1 MKVPVSRA
9 VSFAKSAQLFVKRL
23 VFSPRSPLYSQTL
36 VDALLPSDFIDKA
49 YIYLHA
55 DVRQSAMT
63 GAQHFLMFGRKEGR
77 NWCQKFSDTS
87 ILVNPIS
94 GVHLNRYH
102 TENFLPATSSPLSH
116 YVLAGRPPGDWDL
129 AKVRKHGNDVVESL
143 PVTAV
148 HFHCHYLD
156 LLDEFLSYAIS
167 VLGAETNRFVVTFSD
182 QNLAAPLEHRLSNL
196 AFDYTLFSVPNW
208 GRNFGALQTLLSSEH
223 FREINIWAHFHS
235 KNSAHLAPD
244 LVQTWRRFI
253 YSSLLGPGPAGI
265 GYQDIAI
272 ELDRE
277 HDLAIAFPDDPHE
290 FGWGK
295 NFAQARA
302 IAREM
307 SVELSD
313 QAPKFP
319 VGGMF
324 VAKRDFLERLFAA
337 AAALTSEVGE
347 PLDADGTPW
356 HAFERLLGAIPGHIG
371 MRVSVNRGFDNDY
384 VWLRDF

>member
-1 MKVPVSRA
+1 MRGPLSRA
-9 VSFAKSAQLFVKRL
+9 VNFAKSAQLFVKRL
-23 VFSPRSPLYSQTL
+23 FFSPRSPLYSQTL
-36 VDALLPSDFIDKA
+36 VDALLPSDFIDNA
-49 YIYLHA
+49 YRYLHA

-63 GAQHFLMFGRKEGR
+63 GAQHFLLFGRKEGR

-87 ILVNPIS
+87 ILVNPLS
-94 GVHLNRYH
+94 GVHLNHYQAK
-102 TENFLPATSSPLSH
+102 NSLPETTSPLSH
-116 YVLAGRPPGDWDL
+116 YLRAGRPPGPWDL
-129 AKVRKHGNDVVESL
+129 AKVRKHGHDVAKTG

-148 HFHCHYLD
+148 HFHCHYLE

-167 VLGAETNRFVVTFSD
+167 ILALETNRFVVTFSD
-182 QNLAAPLEHRLSNL
+182 QNLAAPLEDRLLSL
-196 AFDYTLFSVPNW
+196 PFDYTLLFVPNL
-208 GRNFGALQTLLSSEH
+208 GRNFGALQTLLSAEH

-235 KNSAHLAPD
+235 KNSAHLAPA
-244 LVQTWRRFI
+244 LVQSWRTFI
-253 YSSLLGPGPAGI
+253 YSSLLGPGPTGI
-265 GYQDIAI
+265 GYQDIVI

-295 NFAQARA
+295 NFAHARA
-302 IAREM
+302 IAIHM

-313 QAPKFP
+313 LAPKFP

-324 VAKRDFLERLFAA
+324 VAKRDFLEQLFAA
-337 AAALTSEVGE
+337 AAPLTSEVGE

-356 HAFERLLGAIPGHIG
+356 HAFERLLGVIPSHIG
-371 MRVSVNRGFDNDY
+371 MRISMNRGFDDDY